1 MVTPM
6 TLTLVAVQDLVLSCR
21 IRMSL
26 VSKPL
31 ERNIGQLTQFQ
42 SATYRAEVVVIIAC
56 ILEGKL
62 LPGHLLYIAVF
73 FDLAGLLIST
83 VWLSLKEVER
93 KKKAVAEHQSTAT
106 KKNHSYHVS
115 WGEKC

>member
-1 MVTPM
+1 
-6 TLTLVAVQDLVLSCR
+6 
-21 IRMSL
+21 MSL

-42 SATYRAEVVVIIAC
+42 SATYRAEVVVIRAC

-62 LPGHLLYIAVF
+62 LSDHLLYIAVF
-73 FDLAGLLIST
+73 FDLAGLLVST

-93 KKKAVAEHQSTAT
+93 KK
-106 KKNHSYHVS
+106 
-115 WGEKC
+115 EKGSN